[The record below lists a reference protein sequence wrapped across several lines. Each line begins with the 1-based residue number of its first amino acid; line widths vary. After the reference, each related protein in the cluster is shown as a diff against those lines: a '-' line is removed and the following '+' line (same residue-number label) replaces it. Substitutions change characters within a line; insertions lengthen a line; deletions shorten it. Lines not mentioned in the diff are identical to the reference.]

1 MIRIGRVQKLLVLR
15 HSPEGLILGDDDDL
29 EVLLPNSE
37 APKEAILEGTVEV
50 FVHHDDKG
58 GLIATTKAPRAQV
71 GEFALLQ
78 VDFVDHKGAHL
89 VWGVEPPLLVP
100 HREQQREMFEG
111 RRYVVRVAEENGR
124 VFGSSRVLDF
134 LDNSVIKVKE
144 RDMVGLLVIDRSDL
158 GLSVIVDHRHRGLVH
173 ANEIFRQ
180 ISIGDKLQGWVK
192 TIREDNK
199 LDITLRPI
207 GYRSSI
213 DPNVALL
220 TKRIRSRKGI
230 LPLTDKSSAEEIYAE
245 FGISK
250 KAFKQA
256 LGALYKQRKVRI
268 DENAVVWIG

>member
-220 TKRIRSRKGI
+220 TNRIRSRKGI

>member
-192 TIREDNK
+192 IIREDNK